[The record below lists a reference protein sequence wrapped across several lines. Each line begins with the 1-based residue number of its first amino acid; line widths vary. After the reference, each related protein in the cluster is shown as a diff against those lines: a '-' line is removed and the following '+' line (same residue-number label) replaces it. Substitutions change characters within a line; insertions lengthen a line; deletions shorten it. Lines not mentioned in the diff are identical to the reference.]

1 MTAGRMVPQASQLR
15 VAAGVGLALVL
26 AALPFGF
33 KTVRDR
39 EKKVRSVACR
49 KASASLT
56 ASIR

>member
-1 MTAGRMVPQASQLR
+1 MTGMVPQASQLR

-33 KTVRDR
+33 KTVRER

-49 KASASLT
+49 ASASLI